1 MTSPASSPS
10 TSPAS
15 PCPCGNPQDPQ
26 VVTNQPGLT
35 TISDRVDDFT
45 GFRRALLRSLPEE
58 QALGPWRPVAGD
70 LGLQFLEWWAY
81 VADILTFYNE
91 RIAIE
96 SYLRTAQFP
105 ESIAGLVALLGY
117 VPAPGLAATGVVG
130 AIRTTKH
137 PAEPV
142 VIPDGMQLSST
153 PTPGVTAQTFEA
165 AAATF
170 PGPSDVS
177 ATTLPN
183 PNLDVRA
190 NDAGPASVLLAGKVN
205 GVKAGDQLLLVEKG
219 WGGGNDNW
227 AAVTIA
233 STAPETDLNTGAVN
247 TRVKFTDAAVWGTV
261 KQSSILEQAVSGSI
275 GGAIFTKV
283 DPLFMKMSSAPSHAV
298 SLASGS
304 LSSKSLAMHS
314 LAQSQIFSQTVFS
327 NLSDVW
333 WRGLVDFSVGQP
345 ESSGP
350 KQATDYRLLKPTAAT
365 SMWSLTGGSKVNPSK
380 PVENAANPVQVNLST
395 TVRSIQSGD
404 LVFFDGRSQPG
415 SVLGHVNKTVDKQGQ
430 TDFPEKVSPPA
441 PDIIV
446 IPYTQLT
453 VETFDPGTL
462 GGYASGDPVTVR
474 YGYRD
479 VGTVLPNA
487 PLPLTALPTA
497 VQVPDGFTLPLGVS
511 QALLEDAT
519 GVGTIVQVAPN
530 PTQDGTTQLTLS
542 PLPPAQS
549 TFNPAL
555 QVPLRLLFD
564 VVSVSRGITVS
575 HEVLGNGNAAVPN
588 QRFTLQKSPLT
599 YLAGGAGWAPAL
611 WVYVDGIL
619 WTEVPTLY
627 NQPPRA
633 QVYVVERSP
642 DQKATIR
649 FGDGVNGSRLTSG
662 TGNVAAKYRY
672 GSGAASPPAGRLTT
686 MLSRQPNLASIHNPV
701 PVSGGKD
708 PQRPEDVKAN
718 APASV
723 FTFGRAI
730 SAIDYEVVAAQ
741 AAGVSRVKAYWTFD
755 AAAQRTLVKL
765 YINDDAGGVANAA
778 SALAGSDDPNRPV
791 AVAPAAQIDVSVS
804 ATLVVAA
811 DRVVD
816 DVVAAATA
824 AFTDPDTGAF
834 SPGAM
839 GIGQWLYRSHVDAA
853 LSVPGVVA
861 VHQLSVTWGN
871 DSSLDEIADPGEG
884 AYFSL
889 PAANLKLTGVSHG

>member
-1 MTSPASSPS
+1 
-10 TSPAS
+10 
-15 PCPCGNPQDPQ
+15 
-26 VVTNQPGLT
+26 VVTNQPGLAA
-35 TISDRVDDFT
+35 IRDRVDDFT

-58 QALGPWRPVAGD
+58 QALGPWRPAAGD

-91 RIAIE
+91 RIANE
-96 SYLRTAQFP
+96 CYLRTAQFP

-117 VPAPGLAATGVVG
+117 VPAPGLAATGMVG

-137 PAEPV
+137 LAEPV

-153 PTPGVTAQTFEA
+153 PTPGVPAQTFEA

-183 PNLDVRA
+183 PNLDVRT
-190 NDAGPASVLLAGKVN
+190 NDSGQDVGPASVLLAGKVN
-205 GVKAGDQLLLVEKG
+205 GVKASDELLLVEKG
-219 WGGGNDNW
+219 WAGGNVNW

-233 STAPETDLNTGAVN
+233 STAAETDLNTGAVN
-247 TRVKFTDAAVWGTV
+247 TRVQFTSAAVWGTV
-261 KQSSILEQAVSGSI
+261 KQSSIPVQSVSESI
-275 GGAIFTKV
+275 GLIAEKV
-283 DPLFMKMSSAPSHAV
+283 DPLFMSTSSASSHAV
-298 SLASGS
+298 SLASE
-304 LSSKSLAMHS
+304 SLAMHS
-314 LAQSQIFSQTVFS
+314 LAQSQIFSQTLFS
-327 NLSDVW
+327 NIANVW
-333 WRGLVDFSVGQP
+333 RRGLLDMSVGQP
-345 ESSGP
+345 VSTGP

-365 SMWSLTGGSKVNPSK
+365 SLWSLTSGSSPDV
-380 PVENAANPVQVNLST
+380 PVENSANPVRVDLST
-395 TVRSIQSGD
+395 TVRSIRPGD
-404 LVFFDGRSQPG
+404 LVFFDGGSQPG
-415 SVLGHVNKTVDKQGQ
+415 SVLGHVTTTADKMG
-430 TDFPEKVSPPA
+430 TTAFPESLSPPA
-441 PDIIV
+441 PDIV
-446 IPYTQLT
+446 IPYTQLA
-453 VETFDPGTL
+453 VETSDPGTL
-462 GGYASGDPVTVR
+462 GGYASGAAVTVR
-474 YGYRD
+474 YSYRD
-479 VGTVLPNA
+479 VGSVLPNA

-497 VQVPDGFTLPLGVS
+497 VQVPAGFALPLGVS

-519 GVGTIVQVAPN
+519 GVGTVVQVAPN
-530 PTQDGTTQLTLS
+530 PTTDGTTQLTLS

-549 TFNPAL
+549 TFDPAL

-599 YLAGGAGWAPAL
+599 YLASGAGWVPAL

-619 WTEVPTLY
+619 WTEVPTFY
-627 NQPPRA
+627 NQPTRA

-642 DQKATIR
+642 DQNATIR

-662 TGNVAAKYRY
+662 TGNVVAKYRY

-708 PQRPEDVKAN
+708 PQPPEDVKAD

-755 AAAQRTLVKL
+755 AAAQRTLVKI
-765 YINDDAGGVANAA
+765 YVNDDAGGVANAA
-778 SALAGSDDPNRPV
+778 CALAGSDDPNRPV
-791 AVAPAAQIDVSVS
+791 AVAPAAQIIVSVS

-816 DVVAAATA
+816 DVVAAATT

-834 SPGAM
+834 SPTEM

-861 VHQLSVTWGN
+861 VHQLQITWGN
-871 DSSLDEIADPGEG
+871 NSSLNEMADPGEG

-889 PAANLKLTGVSHG
+889 PTAKLTLTGVSHG